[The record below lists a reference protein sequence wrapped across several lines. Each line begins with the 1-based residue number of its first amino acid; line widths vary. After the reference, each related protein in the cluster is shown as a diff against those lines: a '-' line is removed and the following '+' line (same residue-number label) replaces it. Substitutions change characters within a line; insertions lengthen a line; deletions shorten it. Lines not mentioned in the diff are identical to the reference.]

1 MPAGNYLTICSNGI
15 NMKKILLLII
25 PVLFVLSNNSY
36 PQDLTK
42 YVDPFIGTA
51 GHGHTYPGAV
61 MPFGMVQVSPD
72 TRTGDW
78 DACSGY
84 YYSDNSILGFSHTHL
99 SGTGSM
105 DYADILFMPT
115 TGKIRLNPGD
125 KNGTEPGY
133 RSRFNHS
140 SEKAEPGYYS
150 VVLSDYSIKAELTAT
165 TRAAFHRYT
174 YPSGAEA
181 NLIIDLMHQLENSE
195 ITKEIKFRVIDK
207 NKIEGMRR
215 SQGWAQNQVI
225 YFTAEFSEPIID
237 YGIEQD
243 GKILA
248 GASNADGNN
257 IKAFLK
263 FRPGSSG
270 RLLVKVG
277 ISAVDNE
284 GSALNL
290 KTEIPSWDFDSVRL
304 NAKAAWNKELSSVV
318 IKDESDYKKRI
329 FYTSLYHAFVVPNIF
344 FDVDRRYPG
353 NDFKIHTCSNFDNYT
368 IFSLWD
374 TFRSTHPLYVLL
386 NPERAGNMVK
396 TLLAK
401 YDEGGMLPKWEL
413 AGNETNAMIGYHS
426 VPVIVDAY
434 IKGIRSFDTD
444 KALKAMLNSAY
455 NSDPEMKYYKELGFV
470 PADRTRSSVSKTLEY
485 SYDDWCIYTMAK
497 ALGKND
503 IENEFLKRG
512 QYYTNLFDG
521 STGFF
526 RGRNS
531 DGSWCRDFN
540 PFEFST
546 HYTEGNAWQYSMFV
560 PQDMNG
566 LIQQFGGIKNTEKHL
581 NKLFA
586 SKLPSNINATLD
598 VTGLIGQYAHGNEP
612 SHHIAYIY
620 NFLGQPW
627 KTQETI
633 HRIINT
639 MYTDKPDGLAGNE
652 DCGQMSSWFN
662 FSSMGFYPFCPGTDE
677 YQIGTPSFKEVTIN
691 LAGGKTFIIKA
702 ENLSDKNYY
711 IQSAKLN
718 GKPLTEPFIKH
729 SDITSGGELVLV
741 MGSAP
746 GKKCFTQSTIAPYS
760 LSRDNMVSIP
770 YLKKD
775 ISAFRNEAVVEAGC
789 FTPGAAIHYTID
801 GSEPTEKSALYS
813 HPFKI
818 NKNTRITI
826 KAFKKGFSPSTPAY
840 YDAVKTNLI
849 KAKEINLSSLSGG
862 VNYFYFEKGIDSLA
876 QMPLLSPDKKGII
889 DNFSLSPAVK
899 QDGYGFVYEVY
910 IKVPEDGIYVFAVK
924 SNSGS
929 ILTVDNTEAANSNG
943 DFLEDK
949 YIYGHYMG
957 LSKGFHPI
965 KLYYYNYGGKGSL
978 DAVWGKI
985 NEERSAISTKDLYHL
1000 K

>member
-1 MPAGNYLTICSNGI
+1 MRICGI
-15 NMKKILLLII
+15 TMKKIHLLT
-25 PVLFVLSNNSY
+25 LFVLFTCIYNSY

-61 MPFGMVQVSPD
+61 LPFGMVQVSPD

-84 YYSDNSILGFSHTHL
+84 YYSDNSIMGFSHTHL

-105 DYADILFMPT
+105 DYGDILFMPT
-115 TGKIRLNPGD
+115 TGQIRLNPGNKD
-125 KNGTEPGY
+125 GTEPGY
-133 RSRFNHS
+133 RSRFSHS
-140 SEKAEPGYYS
+140 SETTEPGYYS
-150 VVLSDYSIKAELTAT
+150 VMLSDYSIKAELTAT

-174 YPSGAEA
+174 YPAGVEA
-181 NLIIDLMHQLENSE
+181 NLIIDLMHQLENGE
-195 ITKEIKFRVIDK
+195 VTKEVKFRIIDK

-215 SQGWAQNQVI
+215 SEGWAQNQVI

-237 YGIEQD
+237 YGIEKN
-243 GKILA
+243 GKMLTGTVSA
-248 GASNADGNN
+248 EGNN

-263 FRPGSSG
+263 FKPGSSSQ
-270 RLLVKVG
+270 LMIKVG

-284 GSALNL
+284 GSDLNL
-290 KTEIPSWDFDSVRL
+290 RTEIPSWDFDTVRF
-304 NAKAAWNKELSSVV
+304 NAKTAWNKELSRVV
-318 IKDESDYKKRI
+318 INDESDYKKRI

-344 FDVDRRYPG
+344 FDVDRRYMG
-353 NDFKIHTCSNFDNYT
+353 NDQKIHTCSSFDNYT

-374 TFRSTHPLYVLL
+374 TFRATHPLYVLL
-386 NPERAGNMVK
+386 DPERAGNMVK

-413 AGNETNAMIGYHS
+413 AANETNAMIGYHS

-434 IKGIRSFDTD
+434 IKGIHDFDTD

-470 PADRTRSSVSKTLEY
+470 PADLTRSSVSKTLEY
-485 SYDDWCIYTMAK
+485 SYDDWCIYKMAQ
-497 ALGKND
+497 AVGNKN
-503 IENEFLKRG
+503 IENEFLKRA

-526 RGRNS
+526 RARNS

-560 PQDMNG
+560 PQDING
-566 LIQQFGGIKNTEKHL
+566 LIQQFGGISNTEEHL
-581 NKLFA
+581 NKLFS

-627 KTQETI
+627 KTQEMI
-633 HRIINT
+633 HRIINV

-677 YQIGTPSFKEVTIN
+677 YQIGTPSFKEVKLN
-691 LAGGKTFIIKA
+691 LPGGKTFTVKA
-702 ENLSDKNYY
+702 ENLSENNFY

-718 GKPLTEPFIKH
+718 GKPLTVSYIKH
-729 SDITSGGELVLV
+729 SDIVSGGELILV

-746 GKKCFTQSTIAPYS
+746 CKNQIAGNNESAYS
-760 LSRDNMVSIP
+760 LSKGNIVSMP
-770 YLKKD
+770 FLKKD
-775 ISAFRNEAVVEAGC
+775 ISSFRDKATVDAGC
-789 FTPGAAIHYTID
+789 ITPGAEIRYTLD
-801 GSEPTEKSALYS
+801 RSEPNEKSALYKS
-813 HPFKI
+813 PFNI
-818 NKNTRITI
+818 ESNTSVTL
-826 KAFKKGFSPSTPAY
+826 KAFKNGYTPSAPALY
-840 YDAVKTNLI
+840 NAAKIKLVKAETLNTTALSTG
-849 KAKEINLSSLSGG
+849 INYS
-862 VNYFYFEKGIDSLA
+862 YFEGGIDSLK
-876 QMPLLSPDKKGII
+876 QMPSLPPVKKGTVK
-889 DNFSLSPAVK
+889 NFILSPAVK
-899 QDGYGFVYEVY
+899 QGGYGFVYQGY
-910 IKVPEDGIYVFAVK
+910 IKVPENGIYIFAVN

-929 ILTVDNTEAANSNG
+929 ILTVDNIEAANSNG
-943 DFLEDK
+943 DFLENK

-965 KLYYYNYGGKGSL
+965 KLYYYNYGGEGSL
-978 DAVWGKI
+978 EVVWGRI
-985 NEERSAISTKDLYHL
+985 NKPRGVINQSSLFHK